1 MEAREE
7 KLLRARA
14 SFRNEGSPKNFYQG
28 RREQNKIDEK
38 ESEKTVKDNR
48 GILFGI
54 RIFVSIFI
62 LLLFILADMSK
73 NNSISEILEKSF
85 AQIQKNELNVE
96 KYSALFGEMW

>member
-54 RIFVSIFI
+54 RIFVSMVI

-73 NNSISEILEKSF
+73 DNSISEISEKSF
-85 AQIQKNELNVE
+85 AEIRKNELNLE
-96 KYSALFGEMW
+96 SYSALFSKLW